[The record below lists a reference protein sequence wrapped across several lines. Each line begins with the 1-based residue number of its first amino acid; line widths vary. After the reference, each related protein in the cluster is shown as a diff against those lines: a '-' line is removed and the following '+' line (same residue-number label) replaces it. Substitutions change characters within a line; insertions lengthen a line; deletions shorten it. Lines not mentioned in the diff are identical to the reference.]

1 MATRLPTLAT
11 PAINNPSH
19 PISFYGLKNESLR
32 EALQVPP
39 PVAEQLF
46 PSTIHVGSVLPTL
59 FADLPL
65 LPPSR
70 FLLQKAPTFPVR
82 RSRSGSLTTIPLRR
96 PHQQEKFSCSI
107 FLVRAKD
114 KKSSGAQRPNKPPL
128 QRPYTGWRYD
138 GLLPSET

>member
-11 PAINNPSH
+11 SAINNPSH
-19 PISFYGLKNESLR
+19 PISFYGLKKESSR

-70 FLLQKAPTFPVR
+70 FASPAR
-82 RSRSGSLTTIPLRR
+82 RSWPGSLTIIPLRR
-96 PHQQEKFSCSI
+96 PHQQEKFFYSI
-107 FLVRAKD
+107 FLVRAKN

>member
-1 MATRLPTLAT
+1 MATRPPTLAT
-11 PAINNPSH
+11 LVISNPSH

-32 EALQVPP
+32 EALQVPL

-70 FLLQKAPTFPVR
+70 FASPVR
-82 RSRSGSLTTIPLRR
+82 RSWPGSLTIIPLRRPRR
-96 PHQQEKFSCSI
+96 PHQQEKFSYFI
-107 FLVRAKD
+107 FLVRAKN